1 MMYPNLKF
9 PSVSGRPFFYT
20 NFVSTIDGKIQ
31 VTTNPTA
38 YWPIGS
44 PTDYKTLIE
53 LRAYADVLIHGKNTA
68 LSHRTVDSI
77 GKKEFK
83 ELRKKIG
90 KENDLLY
97 VVLSNHPEE
106 KLRHQLEH
114 PEISKILITDLSVSN
129 LSGKLYNEGYKT
141 ILVEGGP
148 HVLGSFL
155 KHDLMDEVF
164 LTIAPKIFGN
174 DKNATLTMSEGYLFP
189 PKEVKKF
196 NLLSVKQ
203 VENELFIRYRRI
215 SLPGGV

>member
-9 PSVSGRPFFYT
+9 PNFSNRPFFYT
-20 NFVSTIDGKIQ
+20 NFVSTLDGKVQ
-31 VTTNPTA
+31 VTTNPVA

-44 PTDYKTLIE
+44 PTDYQTLIE

-77 GKKEFK
+77 EKQDFK
-83 ELRKKIG
+83 DLRKKIG

-97 VVLSNHPEE
+97 IVLSSHPDK
-106 KLRHQLEH
+106 KLRQQLEH
-114 PEISKILITDLSVSN
+114 PEVSKTLVTGLSVPDLSE
-129 LSGKLYNEGYKT
+129 KLYNEGYKT

-148 HVLGSFL
+148 HVLSSFL
-155 KHDLMDEVF
+155 KHNLIDEVF

-189 PKEVKKF
+189 PKKIKKLE
-196 NLLSVKQ
+196 LLSVKT
-203 VENELFIRYRRI
+203 VESELYLRYKVVR
-215 SLPGGV
+215 